1 MKMLKLLG
9 LQLKVNFGLSALRWY
24 LQHDPRRFWGSVG
37 LVLLVIA
44 GIAPILYPYVQ
55 MMETAY
61 AISAGLGQPG
71 LIIALAV
78 VLSSLLVLVFSL
90 TYVLSVFYYSRDLSL
105 LLSLPLEP
113 RDILG
118 AKFFVVWIL
127 DLLTMAPFYLPAL
140 WVFGVNSGAG
150 PLSWLAGIFIF
161 LLLPVV
167 PLALSSIFV
176 LCLMSLVNLSRKRDT
191 LQLMG
196 LFLFLA
202 AVLLLNTYLTS
213 IPAGEEMDYL
223 EKLLAEEQ
231 GLVRFTARAY
241 PPAFFA
247 ARALSAG
254 GELSWLNFFY
264 FLGVSAAG
272 LGLLLLVGQQ
282 IFYRGLIGGSEVQ
295 QGRALSRDELAGKA
309 AGALPPAWAIAL
321 REIKYLVRTP
331 IYLFNSLAMVALV
344 PIVLAIP
351 LFAGGELAPLLEQIQ
366 AVPGPIQAL
375 GGAAF
380 MGLMA
385 LFAPAASSSFSR
397 EGRLFWISQVIPV
410 APEQQIRGKV
420 LYSLIIASL
429 SLPVVALA
437 AFWLSWTISQFL
449 IAVIA
454 GMILSLPAI
463 TSSLLIDLL
472 RPYLTW
478 DNPQKAIKQ
487 NVNVIFGMVAGGA
500 LYYLLYLA
508 GRQAYEATGALLP
521 VYLAVLGGALAL
533 SAICYGVL
541 VKIAPARYRDIVIS

>member
-24 LQHDPRRFWGSVG
+24 LQHDPRRFWGSMG
-37 LVLLVIA
+37 LALLVIA

-295 QGRALSRDELAGKA
+295 QGRALSRDELAGKR
-309 AGALPPAWAIAL
+309 PAPS
-321 REIKYLVRTP
+321 RR
-331 IYLFNSLAMVALV
+331 
-344 PIVLAIP
+344 
-351 LFAGGELAPLLEQIQ
+351 
-366 AVPGPIQAL
+366 PGP
-375 GGAAF
+375 
-380 MGLMA
+380 
-385 LFAPAASSSFSR
+385 
-397 EGRLFWISQVIPV
+397 
-410 APEQQIRGKV
+410 
-420 LYSLIIASL
+420 
-429 SLPVVALA
+429 
-437 AFWLSWTISQFL
+437 
-449 IAVIA
+449 
-454 GMILSLPAI
+454 
-463 TSSLLIDLL
+463 L
-472 RPYLTW
+472 RCA
-478 DNPQKAIKQ
+478 K
-487 NVNVIFGMVAGGA
+487 
-500 LYYLLYLA
+500 
-508 GRQAYEATGALLP
+508 
-521 VYLAVLGGALAL
+521 
-533 SAICYGVL
+533 
-541 VKIAPARYRDIVIS
+541 